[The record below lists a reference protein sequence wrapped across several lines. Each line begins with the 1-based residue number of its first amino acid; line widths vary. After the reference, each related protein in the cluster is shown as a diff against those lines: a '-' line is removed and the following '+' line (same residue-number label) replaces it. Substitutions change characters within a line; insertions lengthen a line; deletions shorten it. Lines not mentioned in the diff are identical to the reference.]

1 MRLIE
6 KLEKPET
13 LSEISRDMGQVF
25 FASVLVDPVVN
36 GSISGQ
42 LFFGGLTLSLF
53 SWILSLLLSKE

>member
-13 LSEISRDMGQVF
+13 LLEISRDMGQVF

-36 GSISGQ
+36 GSISSQ

-53 SWILSLLLSKE
+53 SWILSLLLS